1 MLKVGLK
8 LLNVFFFK
16 ANPEYTL
23 EIQAADMQ
31 GDGRRVSGIAI
42 ITVTDSNDNAPQ
54 FLKNLVRQL
63 MVMVLI

>member
-31 GDGRRVSGIAI
+31 GEGRPVSGIAI